1 MGEIRGGKM
10 MFEIVGSFIAI
21 LLFLFSYIQL
31 KKVRHHETTTYFDG
45 LDGVHTSITHHSGGD
60 M

>member
-1 MGEIRGGKM
+1 M
-10 MFEIVGSFIAI
+10 MFKIAGSFIAI

-31 KKVRHHETTTYFDG
+31 KKIRHHETTTYFDG
-45 LDGVHTSITHHSGGD
+45 LDGVHASITHDSSGD

>member
-1 MGEIRGGKM
+1 M

-31 KKVRHHETTTYFDG
+31 KKMRQHETTIYFDG
-45 LDGVHTSITHHSGGD
+45 LDGVHASITHNSSGD

>member
-1 MGEIRGGKM
+1 MGEIRGWKM

-45 LDGVHTSITHHSGGD
+45 LDGVHNSITHDSGGD
-60 M
+60 I

>member
-1 MGEIRGGKM
+1 M

-31 KKVRHHETTTYFDG
+31 KKMRQHETTTYFDG
-45 LDGVHTSITHHSGGD
+45 LDGVQASITHDSSGD

>member
-1 MGEIRGGKM
+1 M

-21 LLFLFSYIQL
+21 LLFLFSYKQL
-31 KKVRHHETTTYFDG
+31 KLIRNEDTSTYFDG
-45 LDGVHTSITHHSGGD
+45 LDGVHASINHESGAD

>member
-1 MGEIRGGKM
+1 M

-21 LLFLFSYIQL
+21 ILFLFSSIQL
-31 KKVRHHETTTYFDG
+31 KKIRHHETTTYFDG
-45 LDGVHTSITHHSGGD
+45 LDGAHVSITHDSGGD

>member
-1 MGEIRGGKM
+1 VGETRGGKI

-31 KKVRHHETTTYFDG
+31 KKIRHHETTTYFDG
-45 LDGVHTSITHHSGGD
+45 LDGAHASITHDSGGNV
-60 M
+60 

>member
-10 MFEIVGSFIAI
+10 MFEIVGSCIAI

-31 KKVRHHETTTYFDG
+31 KKMRQHETTTYFDG
-45 LDGVHTSITHHSGGD
+45 LDSVHASITHDSSGD